1 MKGLTGKQKARIITL
16 AVIVLYLLYGTLAYA
31 WEIRMQTPQIDAVD
45 SMQIDGSEFAGI
57 ANLFVAGTNGFISF
71 ITMILSVVAMMLIAL
86 FLLVPWRCIAIRK
99 ASVIAKE
106 EYKTAKYLW
115 IGFCVCALLGGAIIL
130 RFTNLL
136 YLFIMTGML
145 AFLIWIFSVWPL
157 GRRINEENSLF

>member
-1 MKGLTGKQKARIITL
+1 MKGLTGKQKARMITL
-16 AVIVLYLLYGTLAYA
+16 TVIVLYLLYGILAYA

-45 SMQIDGSEFAGI
+45 SMQVDGAEFSRI
-57 ANLFVAGTNGFISF
+57 VNLFVAGTNGFISF
-71 ITMILSVVAMMLIAL
+71 ITMILSVAAMMLIAL
-86 FLLVPWRCIAIRK
+86 FFLVPWRCIAIRK

-115 IGFCVCALLGGAIIL
+115 IGFGACALLGGVIIL

-136 YLFIMTGML
+136 YLLIMTGML

-157 GRRINEENSLF
+157 GRRIDEENS